1 MEGISNG
8 LRHLISYPG
17 VLGSKACSC
26 CLPFGCC
33 FCKSHPKLINSP
45 CHEPK
50 SRVQQRLSSS
60 RRQSRSH
67 SSRSQLQTFPAVI
80 WASALAAQAESVLEL
95 CCWSGAC
102 GVTSLW
108 LPEELC
114 SWLGEPTP
122 HPKGHTAGAGECAGH
137 TGSWWLCLHR
147 AATCDAGEC
156 AGQGPGGSVS
166 TEQLL
171 GSAQDT
177 QGPGGSASTEQL
189 LVMLGWLLW

>member
-80 WASALAAQAESVLEL
+80 WASALAAQAGSVLEL

-122 HPKGHTAGAGECAGH
+122 HPKGQTAGAGECAGH
-137 TGSWWLCLHR
+137 TGSWWLCFHR
-147 AATCDAGEC
+147 AAACDAGV
-156 AGQGPGGSVS
+156 APLVKQISLNVRPGQ
-166 TEQLL
+166 EEILRK
-171 GSAQDT
+171 A
-177 QGPGGSASTEQL
+177 ASSSHPYLPLTKL
-189 LVMLGWLLW
+189 ILN